1 MPHYQA
7 KLSSKGQLTVPA
19 SVREHFDLKTGDIVD
34 FYVDKTERAVRMV
47 ARNKSIVE
55 LAGMLDAYR
64 LPGGHAATIQ
74 EMHEA
79 VGDHL
84 AEKHER
90 ISREWNE
97 WREFQQ
103 WKQRRD
109 KRRPG

>member
-7 KLSSKGQLTVPA
+7 KLSSKGQLTVPGP
-19 SVREHFDLKTGDIVD
+19 VREHFELKTGDIVD
-34 FYVDKTERAVRMV
+34 FYVDEANRTVRMV

-55 LAGMLDAYR
+55 LAGTLDAYR
-64 LPGGHAATIQ
+64 LPGGHAASIQ
-74 EMHEA
+74 EMNEA
-79 VGDHL
+79 
-84 AEKHER
+84 
-90 ISREWNE
+90 